1 MLCRKTFACD
11 CRTSSPRCARRPRS
25 SQTPRWSESSGR
37 SRLASR
43 HDRGAQGQDHL
54 LRRVR
59 LRATAPRPSEG
70 AHARVRRPALVHRAD
85 PMGGRHVRC
94 LRGRPAHPLD
104 ETGRGFRGQRGY
116 QGRRANPTGR
126 LVSRPHTF
134 HVGTNPLDTLGRP
147 LHDLRISVTD
157 RCNFRC
163 VYCMPRKIFGKDFQF
178 LPRAEILT
186 FEEIDRLVRIFVSLG
201 VQKIRLTGGEP
212 LVRRDLERLV
222 EKLAKIG
229 DLDLTLTTNGSLLS
243 QKARALATAGLRRV
257 TVSLDSLD
265 DATFKRMND
274 ADFPVAKVLAGIEAA
289 HAAGLAPIKIN
300 MVTKRG
306 VNESS
311 IVPMA
316 RYFKGTGMTLRF
328 IEFMDVGSTNG
339 WRLDDVVPAR
349 EIVAMIDREMPLE
362 PVQAGYR
369 GEVAARYRY
378 KDGGDEIGVISSVTQ
393 PFCADCTR
401 ARLSADGALYTCLFA
416 TEGHDLRA
424 LLRNGAS
431 DDEITHAIAAVW
443 TERTDRYSDLRSE
456 QTAGLHKIEMSFI
469 GG

>member
-1 MLCRKTFACD
+1 
-11 CRTSSPRCARRPRS
+11 
-25 SQTPRWSESSGR
+25 
-37 SRLASR
+37 
-43 HDRGAQGQDHL
+43 
-54 LRRVR
+54 
-59 LRATAPRPSEG
+59 
-70 AHARVRRPALVHRAD
+70 
-85 PMGGRHVRC
+85 
-94 LRGRPAHPLD
+94 
-104 ETGRGFRGQRGY
+104 
-116 QGRRANPTGR
+116 
-126 LVSRPHTF
+126 
-134 HVGTNPLDTLGRP
+134 VGTNPLDTLGRP

-163 VYCMPRKIFGKDFQF
+163 VYCMPKETFGKDFQF

-186 FEEIDRLVRIFVSLG
+186 FEEIERLVRIFVSLG

-222 EKLAKIG
+222 EKLARIG

-243 QKARALATAGLRRV
+243 QKARSLADAGLRRV

-265 DATFKRMND
+265 DATFKKMND
-274 ADFPVAKVLAGIEAA
+274 ADFPVAKVLAGIDAA
-289 HAAGLAPIKIN
+289 RAAGLAPIKIN

-362 PVQAGYR
+362 PVVAGYR

-378 KDGGDEIGVISSVTQ
+378 KDGGGEIGVISSVTQ

-401 ARLSADGALYTCLFA
+401 ARLSADGSLYTCLFA
-416 TEGHDLRA
+416 TQGHDLRA
-424 LLRNGAS
+424 LVRSQAS
-431 DDEITHAIAAVW
+431 DAEITNAIAAVW
-443 TERTDRYSDLRSE
+443 TDRTDRYSDLRSE
-456 QTAGLHKIEMSFI
+456 ATAGLHKIEMSFI